1 MLLKKNKKRKDS
13 QGRQIWHRL
22 LKNKLAVGGLIIMAF
37 VILVAIFAPYITPY
51 DYAEQNYDEMLQSP
65 SLKHLLGTDNF
76 GRDLMS
82 RIIYGARYT
91 LIVGFTCSTIAA
103 VVGTIF
109 GVLAGRNKTVD
120 ILLMR
125 LVDVMMGIPSFTLNI
140 CLVITLG
147 KNMSSLIWAL
157 SITQI
162 PVFARVVRVQ
172 TMSVSNNEY
181 IEAAVSLGASK
192 TRIVMTHIIP
202 NILAPIIVQY
212 TFQIVSTVMAGASL
226 SFIGMGIQPPEP
238 EWGVLISAGR
248 TYLRSNWYLAIMPGI
263 ALIIITY
270 ALNLLGDGLRD
281 ALDPRLKQ

>member
-1 MLLKKNKKRKDS
+1 MLKIKKRKDS
-13 QGRQIWHRL
+13 LGRQIWRRL
-22 LKNKLAVGGLIIMAF
+22 LKNKLAVSGLVIM
-37 VILVAIFAPYITPY
+37 VLVVLIAIFAPYVTPY
-51 DYAEQNYDEMLQSP
+51 DYAAQNYDEMLQSP

-76 GRDLMS
+76 GRDLLS

-147 KNMSSLIWAL
+147 KNISSLIWAL

-172 TMSVSNNEY
+172 TMSVGNNEY

-212 TFQIVSTVMAGASL
+212 TFQIVSTIMAGASL

-248 TYLRSNWYLAIMPGI
+248 TYLRSNGYLAIMPGI

>member
-1 MLLKKNKKRKDS
+1 MLNTKRTRKDTM
-13 QGRQIWHRL
+13 GYQIWRRL
-22 LKNKLAVGGLIIMAF
+22 MKNKLAVGGLVIMILI
-37 VILVAIFAPYITPY
+37 ILVAIFAPFVAPY
-51 DYAEQNYDEMLQSP
+51 DYAAQDYDAMLQSP
-65 SLKHLLGTDNF
+65 SLKHPLGTDNF
-76 GRDLMS
+76 GRDLLS
-82 RIIYGARYT
+82 RIIYGSRYT
-91 LIVGFTCSTIAA
+91 LIVGFTCSTVA
-103 VVGTIF
+103 VIVGTLF
-109 GVLAGRNKTVD
+109 GVLAGLNKTVD

-125 LVDVMMGIPSFTLNI
+125 IVDVLMGIPSFTLNL
-140 CLVITLG
+140 CLVMMLG
-147 KNMSSLIWAL
+147 KNITSLIWAL

-181 IEAAVSLGASK
+181 IEAAVSLGAKK

-212 TFQIVSTVMAGASL
+212 TFQIVNTVMAGASL

-248 TYLRSNWYLAIMPGI
+248 TYLRSNWYMAIMPGI
-263 ALIIITY
+263 ALILITY

>member
-1 MLLKKNKKRKDS
+1 MLKNIKRKDS
-13 QGRQIWHRL
+13 LGRQIWRRL
-22 LKNKLAVGGLIIMAF
+22 LKNKLAVSGLVIMVF
-37 VILVAIFAPYITPY
+37 VVLVAAFAPYVTPY
-51 DYAEQNYDEMLQSP
+51 DYAAQNYDEMLQSP

-76 GRDLMS
+76 GRDLLS

-120 ILLMR
+120 MLLMR

-147 KNMSSLIWAL
+147 KNMNSLIWAL

-172 TMSVSNNEY
+172 TMSVGNNEY

-212 TFQIVSTVMAGASL
+212 TFQIVSTIMAGASL

>member
-1 MLLKKNKKRKDS
+1 MLKNRKRKDS
-13 QGRQIWHRL
+13 LGRQIWRRL
-22 LKNKLAVGGLIIMAF
+22 IRNKLAVSGLVIMVF
-37 VILVAIFAPYITPY
+37 VVLVAAFASFITPY
-51 DYAEQNYDEMLQSP
+51 DYAAQNYDEMLQSP

-76 GRDLMS
+76 GRDLLS

-103 VVGTIF
+103 FVGTIF

-120 ILLMR
+120 MLLMR

-147 KNMSSLIWAL
+147 KNMNSLIWAL

-172 TMSVSNNEY
+172 TMSVGSNEY

-212 TFQIVSTVMAGASL
+212 TFQIVSTIMAGASL